1 VIEIE
6 VFEHNHGLATLASS
20 AVRPPYR
27 LAWSNV
33 PVGIYSLSACATTS
47 GGLTTNSGTAV
58 VVVGKNLIVAAS
70 R

>member
-20 AVRPPYR
+20 SVTPPYR
-27 LAWSNV
+27 LVWSNV
-33 PVGIYSLSACATTS
+33 PAGNYSVPARATTS

-58 VVVGKNLIVAAS
+58 VPWTTAA
-70 R
+70 RRP